1 MALVLFLVM
10 QSCTVVK
17 PVVCTF
23 TWPVVLLSEEGRSE
37 PMFLGGDG
45 PVGTAALLYLGVF
58 LSVGPVG
65 GLVTGVISDV
75 NVLTGDSTPGRPGR
89 NLHHPLLTNARGS
102 GVSLLPH

>member
-1 MALVLFLVM
+1 MALALCIM

-37 PMFLGGDG
+37 PMFSGGDG
-45 PVGTAALLYLGVF
+45 PVGKGALIFLGGVF
-58 LSVGPVG
+58 AVGPVG
-65 GLVTGVISDV
+65 GFVTGVISDV

-102 GVSLLPH
+102 GVSLAPD